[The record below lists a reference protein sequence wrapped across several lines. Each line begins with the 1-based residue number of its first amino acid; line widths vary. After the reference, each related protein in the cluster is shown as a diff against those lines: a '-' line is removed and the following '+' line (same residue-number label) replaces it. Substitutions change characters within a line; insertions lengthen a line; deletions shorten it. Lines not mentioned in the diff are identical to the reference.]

1 MAIKLE
7 RINEA
12 CETLMLN
19 ARVSLLQESEGLD
32 EKTRAKSELL
42 IHENIRY
49 IKDQLTKGGI
59 LEEAQQTLA
68 SIWTQVICED
78 IGLDMNYDVPA
89 DGSSVNGGN
98 VMNTVK
104 DFGKAA
110 YAKVF
115 PDVNNSYAGGGMDN
129 GKPSLFGQAVT
140 NAIGHGKAAAGQL
153 ATQAGQFADRVS
165 GEEARGLR
173 NSQEGLIN
181 TLTNT
186 QGELANYK
194 DSQEALINNMS
205 GTGAKAGLMADQAIA
220 SGKAAAAPY
229 VEAARSGINNA
240 TAQGSQQIAELN
252 AKYPNA
258 GLVGAGVAG
267 AGLAGYG
274 ARRLVN
280 RVRRG

>member
-78 IGLDMNYDVPA
+78 IGLDMNYDTP
-89 DGSSVNGGN
+89 NGGEKM
-98 VMNTVK
+98 MNTVK

-258 GLVGAGVAG
+258 GLVGAGLAG

>member
-78 IGLDMNYDVPA
+78 VGLDMNYDTP
-89 DGSSVNGGN
+89 NGGN
-98 VMNTVK
+98 MMNTVK